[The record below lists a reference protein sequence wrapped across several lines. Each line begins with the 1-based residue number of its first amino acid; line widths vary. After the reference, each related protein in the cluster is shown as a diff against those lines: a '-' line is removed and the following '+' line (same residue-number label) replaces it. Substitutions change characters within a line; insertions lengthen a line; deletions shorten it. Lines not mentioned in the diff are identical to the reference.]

1 MSEFRINS
9 PIIARRAVVGL
20 VALLLLSLCGLLRA
34 QQTPVPTTR
43 PLLEALNHET
53 QSLFAQVAPSIVRV
67 QLPMPTN
74 LTLAP
79 DDPLAK
85 WATKLN
91 PQEFR
96 ELLEIQHRLPGAQ
109 YTAEIRPT
117 TAPSEPVPQTQPSH
131 FILLQIQR
139 FTPNSIGVVLDDSN
153 RVLVPRFVDREACR
167 YPIPVLTGDGRWATA
182 IFLASDAQSN
192 LTLLQLTTAIR
203 TKPATLAPNKPD
215 AGTLLLVMSLNPAA
229 NRLTVWEG
237 WEPDVATIINIDGSI
252 AGFTEAGRYL
262 SAAACMPL
270 VADLMHDGVVHRA
283 FLGVVVGPVGP
294 EDPDRQMYPTLGTTP
309 ALRIQQVIPGTVA
322 QHAGLSEGDLIL
334 SLAGQSVGD
343 GPSFAAAIANRR
355 GNTAMQILRLG
366 QIHLVN
372 VELTPQ

>member
-1 MSEFRINS
+1 MSELRINS
-9 PIIARRAVVGL
+9 PLNAGRGAVGIFTV
-20 VALLLLSLCGLLRA
+20 LLFSLSQLLRA
-34 QQTPVPTTR
+34 QQTPSPTTR

-53 QSLFAQVAPSIVRV
+53 QSLFREVAPSIVRV

-85 WATKLN
+85 WATKLD
-91 PQEFR
+91 PESFR

-117 TAPSEPVPQTQPSH
+117 TEPSEPVPQTQPTH
-131 FILLQIQR
+131 VIVLQIQR
-139 FTPNSIGVVLDDSN
+139 FIPNSIGVVLDDSN
-153 RVLVPRFVDREACR
+153 RVLVPRYVDREACR
-167 YPIPVLTGDGRWATA
+167 YPIPVSIGDGRWATA
-182 IFLASDAQSN
+182 KFLASDGQSN
-192 LTLLQLTTAIR
+192 LTLLQLTTAIHA
-203 TKPATLAPNKPD
+203 KPATLASNKPD

-237 WEPDVATIINIDGSI
+237 WEPDVAAIINIDGSI
-252 AGFTEAGRYL
+252 AGFTAAGRYL

-283 FLGVVVGPVGP
+283 FLGVVVGAVGP

-309 ALRIQQVIPGTVA
+309 ALRIRQVIPGTVA
-322 QHAGLSEGDLIL
+322 QQAGLSEGDLIL

-343 GPSFAAAIANRR
+343 GPTFAAAIANRR
-355 GNTAMQILRLG
+355 GNTQMQILRQG
-366 QIHLVN
+366 QVHLVN